1 MEFEEW
7 LTDAAG
13 EVVAHVERHGLGC
26 TWTEARD
33 RLLIE
38 AGRGPYQLMIPIDAE
53 EAEEHEQGFV
63 TESGEHLVSLSNGR
77 GWRHQEFVE
86 AAACTHLHWHGMPYH
101 PTDPAH
107 SMIGIAIP
115 WMLAA
120 EVVQRL
126 NFLLVACLGAPT
138 EHEAANI
145 DLAAIARVATCLA
158 ADIGDEVEYVVDQR
172 GLGDELIESS
182 DCILSPAS
190 RVFAAA
196 KLLSDGAVV
205 ASAVLAEDVEWMHA
219 ARSRDTLRDPA
230 HIECCVRSLLWWL
243 GADWTTAPAAGRRS

>member
-7 LTDAAG
+7 VTDAAG

-38 AGRGPYQLMIPIDAE
+38 AGRGPYQVMNPIDAE
-53 EAEEHEQGFV
+53 EAEGHERDFV
-63 TESGEHLVSLSNGR
+63 AESGVHMVSLSNGR
-77 GWRHQEFVE
+77 DWRDPEFVE
-86 AAACTHLHWHGMPYH
+86 AAACSHLHWYGMPYH

-107 SMIGIAIP
+107 STIGIAIP
-115 WMLAA
+115 STLAA

-126 NFLLVACLGAPT
+126 NFLLVACLGAST
-138 EHEAANI
+138 GHEAVSS
-145 DLAAIARVATCLA
+145 DLAEIARVATCLA

-182 DCILSPAS
+182 DCILSPGS

-196 KLLSDGAVV
+196 KLLSDGAGV
-205 ASAVLAEDVEWMHA
+205 ASAVLAEDVEWMHD
-219 ARSRDTLRDPA
+219 ARSRDTLRDPV

-243 GADWTTAPAAGRRS
+243 GADWATAPVAGIRS